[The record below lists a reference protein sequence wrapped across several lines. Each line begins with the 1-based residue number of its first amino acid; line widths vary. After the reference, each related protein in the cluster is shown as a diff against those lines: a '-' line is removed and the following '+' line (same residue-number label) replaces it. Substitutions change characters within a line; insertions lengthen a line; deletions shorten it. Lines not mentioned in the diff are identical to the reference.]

1 MNRLHAFLASLTV
14 SLFTSLPIAD
24 AQQKPAPVEVPKSSD
39 PRLIVELV
47 AAQPDIV
54 QPINIAFDSKGR
66 LLVIESHTHFRPPGY
81 KGPPADRIRVI
92 EPVPGKSKADHV
104 GTFFEG
110 TKHTMDIAVRFDGSI
125 YLATRNEILRLTDT
139 RGDGKAITKQRIA
152 FLDTKGDYPHDGLCG
167 LCFDSQ
173 GNLFFGLGENLGYAY
188 KMIGSRRH
196 HPSRQGDGGHIF
208 YCTADGNKL
217 RRVAT
222 GVLEPVRHLP
232 GHLRPNVLCR
242 QRSRLHASVPARP
255 CGRRRRLRLPV
266 PLRPRRPP
274 SLPGLERRDLGMIGQ
289 NAIVFKEKRLDAGKA
304 IRIDALPFHRFVCRS
319 LPFASQTTLDSESR

>member
-188 KMIGSRRH
+188 KLIGADGTTLAGE
-196 HPSRQGDGGHIF
+196 GDGGHIF
-208 YCTADGNKL
+208 WCTADGNKL

-222 GVLEPVRHLP
+222 GFWNPFGICLDIYGQLFCADNDPDSMPPCRLVHVVEGGDYGFQFRYGRAGRH
-232 GHLRPNVLCR
+232 
-242 QRSRLHASVPARP
+242 
-255 CGRRRRLRLPV
+255 
-266 PLRPRRPP
+266 
-274 SLPGLERRDLGMIGQ
+274 
-289 NAIVFKEKRLDAGKA
+289 
-304 IRIDALPFHRFVCRS
+304 PFQAWNGEIWV
-319 LPFASQTTLDSESR
+319 

>member
-188 KMIGSRRH
+188 KLIGADGTTLAGE
-196 HPSRQGDGGHIF
+196 GDGGHIF
-208 YCTADGNKL
+208 WCTADGNKL
-217 RRVAT
+217 AASPPASGT
-222 GVLEPVRHLP
+222 
-232 GHLRPNVLCR
+232 
-242 QRSRLHASVPARP
+242 RSAFAWTSTANCSVPTTIPTPMPPCRLVHVVEGGDYGFHSATAARAAIP
-255 CGRRRRLRLPV
+255 SRPGTARSGYDRSKCDCVQGEATRCGQSDP
-266 PLRPRRPP
+266 
-274 SLPGLERRDLGMIGQ
+274 
-289 NAIVFKEKRLDAGKA
+289 N
-304 IRIDALPFHRFVCRS
+304 
-319 LPFASQTTLDSESR
+319 